1 MAKEIKFSL
10 LYRDMWQSA
19 GKYVPTVEQ
28 LKEVAPA
35 IIDMGCFARIE
46 TNGGGFEQIN
56 LLFGENP
63 NKAVREWTQPFNDA
77 GIQTHMLERGLNGI
91 RMSPVPADVRRLMFQ
106 LKKKQ
111 GTDISRSFD
120 GLNDPRNLEN
130 SIKFAKEAGMISQAA
145 LSLTVSPVH
154 TIEYYTDLANTLIQ
168 MGADEICVKDM
179 AGVGRPVSI
188 GKIIKNIKEQHP
200 NIPITYHGH
209 AGPGFQMASI
219 LEAANAGVDY
229 IDVGMEP
236 LSWGTGHADLLAV
249 QSMLKDAGFKVADIN
264 MKAYMKVRSLTQK
277 FMDDFLGYYISNKN
291 RVMNSLLIGPGLPGG
306 MMGSLMSDLED
317 NLKSLN
323 KWKRKHDLPEL
334 TQDDLMMKLFDEVT
348 YVWPKIGYPPLVT
361 PFSQYVKNLALMNV
375 IQIEKGKERWAMIA
389 DNIWD
394 MILGKTGKLPGQ
406 LAPELV
412 NMAEEQGREFYTGNP
427 QDLYSDQLDEFR
439 AEMKKNNWSTGKDDE
454 ELFELA
460 MHPEQYRA
468 YKSGD
473 ARKYFLADLEKKR
486 AKSEDSEITDSEI
499 PSIFSSGNIYQPKT
513 LIVNVDNEEFVV
525 NISYPQNGDASSA
538 VSVAA
543 PVVVP
548 VTQNIAPKQS
558 PVTSNSVSKVISS
571 PLEGKF
577 FLTKEASEKP
587 LKVGDTVK
595 INDTIGYI
603 ESMKTYN
610 EIASEVEGVVAEIC
624 FANGSAV
631 EEEDILVKVK

>member
-35 IIDMGCFARIE
+35 IIDMGCFARVE

-63 NKAVREWTQPFNDA
+63 NNAVREWTQPFNDA

-145 LSLTVSPVH
+145 LSLTVSPIH
-154 TIEYYTDLANTLIQ
+154 TIEYYSKLADTLIG
-168 MGADEICVKDM
+168 MGADEICIKDM

-188 GKIIKNIKEQHP
+188 GEIIKNIKERHP
-200 NIPITYHGH
+200 NVPVTYHGH

-219 LEAANAGVDY
+219 LEAAKAGAEY

-277 FMDDFLGYYISNKN
+277 FMDDFLGFYINPKN

-323 KWKRKHDLPEL
+323 KWKKKHDLPEL
-334 TQDDLMMKLFDEVT
+334 TQDDLMVKLFEEVT
-348 YVWPKIGYPPLVT
+348 YVWPKVGYPPLVT
-361 PFSQYVKNLALMNV
+361 PYSQYVKNLALMNV
-375 IQIEKGKERWAMIA
+375 VQLEKGKERWSMIA
-389 DNIWD
+389 DNVWD
-394 MILGKTGKLPGQ
+394 MMLGKTGKLPGE

-412 NMAEEQGREFYTGNP
+412 EIAKKQEREFYTANP

-439 AEMKKNNWSTGKDDE
+439 AEMKKNNWATGKDDE

-473 ARKYFLADLEKKR
+473 ARKYFLDDLKKKR
-486 AKSEDSEITDSEI
+486 AKSDESDPSEIADAPKVTA
-499 PSIFSSGNIYQPKT
+499 SGNNFQPKT
-513 LIVNVDNEEFVV
+513 IIVNVDNEEYVV
-525 NISYPQNGDASSA
+525 NISYPQNGEGDA
-538 VSVAA
+538 VAA
-543 PVVVP
+543 PQVA
-548 VTQNIAPKQS
+548 APRQEPAS
-558 PVTSNSVSKVISS
+558 SNSAEKEISS

-595 INDTIGYI
+595 VNDTIGYI

-610 EIASEVEGVVAEIC
+610 AIVSEVEGVVTEIC
-624 FANGSAV
+624 YANGSTV